1 MSFDH
6 EAFWSARYRDAGDDY
21 LFGTAPNKFLASQV
35 AHFGA
40 GMSVLAVADGEGRN
54 SVWLAEQGC
63 AVTATEISPV
73 ALEKATKLARGRH
86 VATIEATPQG
96 YFLRGEAGPRVEFVQ
111 VNIFD
116 WDWPEE
122 AFDAVV
128 GIFIQFVGPA
138 ERARQMAGMKQ
149 AVKPG
154 GLLLLQ
160 GYTPKQL
167 EYRTG
172 GPSAVE
178 NLYTEALLREM
189 FADWE
194 IVLLHEHEDLIDEGL
209 GHTGR
214 SALIDLVARKPAT
227 GR

>member
-1 MSFDH
+1 VSFDDY

-21 LFGTAPNKFLASQV
+21 LFGTAPNKFLASQS
-35 AHFGA
+35 AHFGD
-40 GMSVLAVADGEGRN
+40 GMSVLSVADGEGRN

-63 AVTATEISPV
+63 TVTATEISPV
-73 ALEKATKLARGRH
+73 ALEKAARLARGRH
-86 VATIEATPQG
+86 IAVDFVAADVFNWE
-96 YFLRGEAGPRVEFVQ
+96 
-111 VNIFD
+111 
-116 WDWPEE
+116 WPDA

-128 GIFIQFVGPA
+128 GIFIQFAGPA
-138 ERARQMAGMKQ
+138 ERPRMLEGMKQ

-154 GLLLLQ
+154 GLMFLQ

-167 EYRTG
+167 DYRTG

-178 NLYTEALLREM
+178 NLYTEALLRET

-194 IVLLHEHEDLIDEGL
+194 IVLLREHEDLIEEGKA
-209 GHTGR
+209 HAGR
-214 SALIDLVARKPAT
+214 SALIDLVARKPT